1 MVNYLETSHLQLSG
15 LGCLGCL
22 GSALLYMSGEEKN
35 SSKHVK
41 GAEKLGNPSNPSNSP
56 ANTDSPDGEENG
68 EAENT
73 GSKEDK
79 HLPYNKAAVVL
90 MRFLEDISLAYYDVD
105 KKFRAEDIAYVP
117 PEWVETLVRRGTASV
132 IHVPEE
138 KIQSRGDV
146 K

>member
-1 MVNYLETSHLQLSG
+1 
-15 LGCLGCL
+15 
-22 GSALLYMSGEEKN
+22 
-35 SSKHVK
+35 
-41 GAEKLGNPSNPSNSP
+41 
-56 ANTDSPDGEENG
+56 
-68 EAENT
+68 
-73 GSKEDK
+73 
-79 HLPYNKAAVVL
+79 

-105 KKFRAEDIAYVP
+105 KKFHAEDIAYVP